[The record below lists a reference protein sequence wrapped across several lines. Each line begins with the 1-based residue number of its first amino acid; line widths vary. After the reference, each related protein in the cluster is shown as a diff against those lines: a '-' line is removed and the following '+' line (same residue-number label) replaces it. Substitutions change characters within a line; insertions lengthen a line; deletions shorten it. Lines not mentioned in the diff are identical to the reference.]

1 MLITSIKR
9 KMELVLYDKWNE
21 IKKEIS
27 NKENKRVKVGKI
39 YWVHI
44 GYNIGSEVY
53 GKGKEFVRPVLVV
66 KQINNI
72 GLFLGIPLSSKN
84 NKLYYKFTDSK
95 NKVQY
100 AMILQIRTFSSK
112 RIINL
117 HGNIDNK
124 SLLDIKSKIKDLY
137 NL

>member
-1 MLITSIKR
+1 MD
-9 KMELVLYDKWNE
+9 LVLYDKWNK

-53 GKGKEFVRPVLVV
+53 GKRNKFVRPVLVV

-72 GLFLGIPLSSKN
+72 GLFLGIPLSSKS
-84 NKLYYKFTDSK
+84 NKLYYEFIDSK
-95 NKVQY
+95 NRIQY
-100 AMILQIRTFSSK
+100 AMLLQIRIFSSK
-112 RIINL
+112 RVINP